1 MIKRLFVILIS
12 SLWLAIPLSAQSN
25 KLIRELEGKRGA
37 LQKQIAETESI
48 LQNTKKDVG
57 SQLNG
62 LAALT
67 GQIEE
72 RKRYILAINNDVET
86 IERELVS
93 LNRQLNSLE
102 KDLKEKKKKYEASVQ
117 YLYKNKSIEEK
128 LMFIFSAKNLGQTYR
143 RMRYVR
149 EYATYQRLQGEE
161 ILKKQEQIRKKKAE
175 RQQVKAAKEGLLKE
189 RENEKAKLEAQEK
202 EKRTLVAN
210 LQKKQKG
217 LQSEVNKKRRE
228 ANQLNARIDRL
239 IAEEIERARK
249 RAAEEARREAAA
261 RKKADT
267 NGKGASKTGTAAKPK
282 SEPLDAFT
290 MSKADRELSGSFVAN
305 RGKLPMP
312 ISGPYIITSRYGQYS
327 VEGLRNVK
335 LDNKGIDIQG
345 KPGAQAR
352 AIFDGKVAAVFQ
364 LNGLFNVL
372 IRHGN
377 YISVYCNLSSASV
390 KSGDTVSTKQSIGQI
405 FSDGADNGRTVLHF
419 QLRREKEKLNPEP
432 WLNR

>member
-1 MIKRLFVILIS
+1 MMKRFFVILIS
-12 SLWLAIPLSAQSN
+12 CLWLAVPLFAQSN
-25 KLIRELEGKRGA
+25 KLIRELESKRGA
-37 LQKQIAETESI
+37 LQKQIAESESI
-48 LQNTKKDVG
+48 LKDTKKDVG
-57 SQLNG
+57 SQLNS
-62 LAALT
+62 LAVLT

-72 RKRYILAINNDVET
+72 RKRYIMAINNDVEA
-86 IERELVS
+86 IQRELAS
-93 LNRQLNSLE
+93 LERQLHGLE
-102 KDLKEKKKKYEASVQ
+102 KDLKDKKKKYEASVQ

-175 RQQVKAAKEGLLKE
+175 LQQVKAAKENLLQE
-189 RENEKAKLEAQEK
+189 RESEKVKLEEQEK
-202 EKRTLVAN
+202 EKRTLVTN

-217 LQSEVNKKRRE
+217 LQNEINKKRRE
-228 ANQLNARIDRL
+228 ANQLNARIDKL

-249 RAAEEARREAAA
+249 RAQEEARREAAA
-261 RKKADT
+261 RKKEESKE
-267 NGKGASKTGTAAKPK
+267 GKSVATETAAKSK
-282 SEPLDAFT
+282 PLEAYT
-290 MSKADRELSGSFVAN
+290 MSKADRELSGNFTAN

-312 ISGPYIITSRYGQYS
+312 ISGAYIITSRYGQYA

-390 KSGDTVSTKQSIGQI
+390 KAGDTVKTKQSIGQV
-405 FSDGADNGRTVLHF
+405 FSDGTDNGRTVLHF

>member
-1 MIKRLFVILIS
+1 MMKRFFVILIS
-12 SLWLAIPLSAQSN
+12 CLWLAVPLSAQSN
-25 KLIRELEGKRGA
+25 KLIRELESKRGA
-37 LQKQIAETESI
+37 LQKQIAESESI
-48 LQNTKKDVG
+48 LKDTKKDVG
-57 SQLNG
+57 SQLNS

-72 RKRYILAINNDVET
+72 RKRYILAINNDVDA
-86 IERELVS
+86 IERELNS
-93 LNRQLNSLE
+93 LERQLRALE
-102 KDLKEKKKKYEASVQ
+102 KDLKDKKKKYEASVQ

-175 RQQVKAAKEGLLKE
+175 RQQVKSAKENLLKE
-189 RENEKAKLEAQEK
+189 REGEKVKLEEQEK

-217 LQSEVNKKRRE
+217 LQSEINKKRRE
-228 ANQLNARIDRL
+228 ANQLNARIDKL
-239 IAEEIERARK
+239 INEEIERARK
-249 RAAEEARREAAA
+249 RAQEEARREAAA
-261 RKKADT
+261 RKKT
-267 NGKGASKTGTAAKPK
+267 EGKESQSSSGTGTTEK
-282 SEPLDAFT
+282 SKPLDTYT
-290 MSKADRELSGSFVAN
+290 MSKADRELSGNFAAN

-312 ISGPYIITSRYGQYS
+312 ISGAYIITSHYGQYA

-390 KSGDTVSTKQSIGQI
+390 KIGDSVMTKQSIGQV
-405 FSDGADNGRTVLHF
+405 FSDGTDNGRTVLHF

>member
-1 MIKRLFVILIS
+1 MMKRFFVILIS
-12 SLWLAIPLSAQSN
+12 CLWLAVPLFAQSN
-25 KLIRELEGKRGA
+25 KLIRELESKRGA
-37 LQKQIAETESI
+37 LQKQIAESESI
-48 LQNTKKDVG
+48 LKDTKKDVG
-57 SQLNG
+57 SQLNS
-62 LAALT
+62 LAVLT

-72 RKRYILAINNDVET
+72 RKRYIMAINNDVEA
-86 IERELVS
+86 IQRELAS
-93 LNRQLNSLE
+93 LERQLHGLE
-102 KDLKEKKKKYEASVQ
+102 KDLKDKKKKYEASVQ

-175 RQQVKAAKEGLLKE
+175 RQQVKAAKENLLQE
-189 RENEKAKLEAQEK
+189 RESEKVKLEEQEK
-202 EKRTLVAN
+202 EKRTLVTN

-217 LQSEVNKKRRE
+217 LQNEINKKRRE
-228 ANQLNARIDRL
+228 ANQLNARIDKL

-249 RAAEEARREAAA
+249 RAQEEARREAAA
-261 RKKADT
+261 RKKEESKE
-267 NGKGASKTGTAAKPK
+267 GKSVATETTAKSK
-282 SEPLDAFT
+282 PLEAYT
-290 MSKADRELSGSFVAN
+290 MSKADRELSGNFTAN

-312 ISGPYIITSRYGQYS
+312 ISGAYIITSRYGQYA

-390 KSGDTVSTKQSIGQI
+390 KAGDTVKTKQSIGQV
-405 FSDGADNGRTVLHF
+405 FSDGTDNGRTVLHF

>member
-1 MIKRLFVILIS
+1 MMKRFFVILIS
-12 SLWLAIPLSAQSN
+12 CLWLAVPLFAQSN
-25 KLIRELEGKRGA
+25 KLIRELESKRGA
-37 LQKQIAETESI
+37 LQKQIAESESI
-48 LQNTKKDVG
+48 LKDTKKDVG
-57 SQLNG
+57 SQLNS
-62 LAALT
+62 LAVLT

-72 RKRYILAINNDVET
+72 RKRYIMAINNDVEA
-86 IERELVS
+86 IQRELAS
-93 LNRQLNSLE
+93 LERQLHGLE
-102 KDLKEKKKKYEASVQ
+102 KDLKDKKKKYEASVQ

-175 RQQVKAAKEGLLKE
+175 LQQVKAAKENLLQE
-189 RENEKAKLEAQEK
+189 RESEKVKLEEQEK
-202 EKRTLVAN
+202 EKRTLVTN

-217 LQSEVNKKRRE
+217 LQNEINKKRRE
-228 ANQLNARIDRL
+228 ANQLNARIDKL

-249 RAAEEARREAAA
+249 RAQEEARREAAA
-261 RKKADT
+261 RKKEESKE
-267 NGKGASKTGTAAKPK
+267 GKSAATETAAKSK
-282 SEPLDAFT
+282 PLEAYT
-290 MSKADRELSGSFVAN
+290 MSKADRELSGNFTAN

-312 ISGPYIITSRYGQYS
+312 ISGAYIITSRYGQYA

-390 KSGDTVSTKQSIGQI
+390 KAGDTVKTKQSIGQV
-405 FSDGADNGRTVLHF
+405 FSDGTDNGRTVLHF